1 MIIQSSPSCTWE
13 RVTTHSKQ
21 LLLVSVRQELF
32 VACKYSSSYH
42 HYIDIYAERS
52 ADNPDGESIVLQYRA
67 FLIYALIASLH
78 VFSYHTYWVESKRG
92 VECQQSEPLMLC
104 ESCIL
109 STLHYLSVV
118 TK

>member
-1 MIIQSSPSCTWE
+1 MQSTQARTITLQSVLQIT
-13 RVTTHSKQ
+13 Q
-21 LLLVSVRQELF
+21 MVS
-32 VACKYSSSYH
+32 
-42 HYIDIYAERS
+42 
-52 ADNPDGESIVLQYRA
+52 QYRA

-92 VECQQSEPLMLC
+92 VECQQSELLMLC